1 LNTGRQPVTRRT
13 ASAGEQRLRV
23 DIKTRILAVAAGW
36 LLAFSFCEEAFAQQ
50 APSAGERYFID
61 FRARRSVYIG
71 HTYIIYFRL
80 DAGGRL
86 LEEHHAGLVPEED
99 VWNGV
104 FSPIR
109 AAIRKY
115 KDDTRLPPTVIYRR
129 ELTASEFARVGRAV
143 ALLKAKEHRWH
154 VIFYNCND
162 FAIEIAEALGLW
174 RPPSLMPPSVW
185 VGTLKA
191 INAR

>member
-1 LNTGRQPVTRRT
+1 M
-13 ASAGEQRLRV
+13 RV
-23 DIKTRILAVAAGW
+23 AIAARVLVVAAAVWLLTCADILA
-36 LLAFSFCEEAFAQQ
+36 Q
-50 APSAGERYFID
+50 ASGPSGERYFID
-61 FRARRSVYIG
+61 FRARRSAYIG
-71 HTYIIYFRL
+71 HTFVIYFVVGA
-80 DAGGRL
+80 DGRL
-86 LEEHHAGLVPEED
+86 VEEHHAGLVPEEN

-129 ELTASEFARVGRAV
+129 ELSAAEYARVERTV
-143 ALLKAKEHRWH
+143 RMLKANEHRWH

-162 FAIEIAEALGLW
+162 FAIEIAEALGLR
-174 RPPSLMPPSVW
+174 RPPSLMPPSMW
-185 VGTLKA
+185 VGMLKA